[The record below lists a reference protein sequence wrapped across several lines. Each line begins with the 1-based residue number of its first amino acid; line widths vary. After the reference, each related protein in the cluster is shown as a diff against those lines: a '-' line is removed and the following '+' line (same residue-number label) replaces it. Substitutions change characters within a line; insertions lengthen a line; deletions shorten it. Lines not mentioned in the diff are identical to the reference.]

1 MNRLKLLDE
10 PNIDYESIDDHI
22 DDLAGEEMNGRQI
35 RNAITT
41 GRQLAQYKG
50 KDFCYAHLKHV
61 IKIAGRFERYLKGV
75 KDGMTDDQL
84 ARDGGLR

>member
-1 MNRLKLLDE
+1 MKRLKLMSE
-10 PNIDYESIDDHI
+10 PNVDYESIDDHI
-22 DDLAGEEMNGRQI
+22 DELAAEELNGRQI

-50 KDFCYAHLKHV
+50 KSFGYAHLRHV
-61 IKIAGRFERYLKGV
+61 IKIAAKFDHYLKGV
-75 KDGMTDDQL
+75 KVGMTDDQL